1 MSCAAPTGRSSQS
14 CDISFGTSRLLKNA
28 LQCLPLPLAEGRGEG
43 GLLDSSLKAGR
54 LPIMTNAARAI
65 CTLLVA
71 VSLLAAAPA
80 AGQVLEREVVIV
92 TPDAGD
98 ERVTQTHDAVAFWNE
113 TLSDLDLGVRLR
125 ETDLVVASENRALEN
140 YARLIS
146 QRGGRLPRGAAGP
159 QPPREL
165 IDLGADVVVL
175 LSRQPL
181 MPFAWPLPGSTN
193 YFVAIRAVEPRRPG
207 DDKVLRNVIA
217 HELGHTLGLTH
228 NRATATLMCGPC
240 SSAAAEDNPLEWL
253 PLTADDRARLRA
265 LHGAQ

>member
-1 MSCAAPTGRSSQS
+1 MRS
-14 CDISFGTSRLLKNA
+14 IRA
-28 LQCLPLPLAEGRGEG
+28 LTAV
-43 GLLDSSLKAGR
+43 
-54 LPIMTNAARAI
+54 
-65 CTLLVA
+65 LLVG
-71 VSLLAAAPA
+71 LASSATV
-80 AGQVLEREVVIV
+80 GQVREHRVVII

-98 ERVTQTHDAVAFWNE
+98 ERVTQTRDAVAFWNG
-113 TLSDLDLGVRLR
+113 TLSGLDLGVRLR

-146 QRGGRLPRGAAGP
+146 QRGGRFPQGTAGP

-165 IDLGADVVVL
+165 TDLDADVVVL

-181 MPFAWPLPGSTN
+181 MPFAWPLTSSTGSTG
-193 YFVAIRAVEPRRPG
+193 YFVAIRAVEPRRPS

-240 SSAAAEDNPLEWL
+240 SVVAAEDNPQEWL

-265 LHGAQ
+265 LHAAQ

>member
-1 MSCAAPTGRSSQS
+1 MRS
-14 CDISFGTSRLLKNA
+14 IRVLTA
-28 LQCLPLPLAEGRGEG
+28 V
-43 GLLDSSLKAGR
+43 
-54 LPIMTNAARAI
+54 
-65 CTLLVA
+65 LLVG
-71 VSLLAAAPA
+71 LASSAT
-80 AGQVLEREVVIV
+80 AGQVCEHRVVII

-98 ERVTQTHDAVAFWNE
+98 ERITQTRDAVAFWNG
-113 TLSDLDLGVRLR
+113 TLSGLDLGVRLR
-125 ETDLVVASENRALEN
+125 ETDLVVATENRALEN

-146 QRGGRLPRGAAGP
+146 QRGGRFPQGTAGP

-165 IDLGADVVVL
+165 TDLDADVVVL

-181 MPFAWPLPGSTN
+181 MPFAWPLTSSTG
-193 YFVAIRAVEPRRPG
+193 YFVAIRAVEPRRPS

-240 SSAAAEDNPLEWL
+240 SVVAGEDNPREWL

-265 LHGAQ
+265 LHAAQ